1 MHVIVDGVSVATVA
15 CDRAGFSLKHLAAG
29 QHVLALAPASSV
41 PAGAAVPASIAM
53 RLTNTT
59 FFVAHETFWAGGAA
73 SPLQYAAPA
82 ADGGGAQQA
91 AACARG
97 GGGRLHFWV
106 IMAAHN
112 AAQWVDKAILSLKQ
126 QRYCAFT
133 CVVVD
138 DASSDLT
145 LQVARVCASNIAYS
159 NRGVA

>member
-29 QHVLALAPASSV
+29 QHFLALAPAGSV
-41 PAGAAVPASIAM
+41 PAGAAVPASVATH
-53 RLTNTT
+53 LENTT
-59 FFVAHETFWAGGAA
+59 FFVAHETFWEGGAA
-73 SPLQYAAPA
+73 SPLQYAAS
-82 ADGGGAQQA
+82 ADGCGAQQA
-91 AACARG
+91 AVCARR

-106 IMAAHN
+106 IMTAHN
-112 AAQWVDKAILSLKQ
+112 AAQWVDKAILSLKR

-145 LQVARVCASNIAYS
+145 LQVARKAIC
-159 NRGVA
+159 

>member
-1 MHVIVDGVSVATVA
+1 
-15 CDRAGFSLKHLAAG
+15 
-29 QHVLALAPASSV
+29 
-41 PAGAAVPASIAM
+41 M
-53 RLTNTT
+53 RLKNTT

-82 ADGGGAQQA
+82 ADDGGAQQA
-91 AACARG
+91 AACAQG

-106 IMAAHN
+106 IMTAHN
-112 AAQWVDKAILSLKQ
+112 AAQWVDKAILSLKH

-145 LQVARVCASNIAYS
+145 LQVARVCAS
-159 NRGVA
+159 